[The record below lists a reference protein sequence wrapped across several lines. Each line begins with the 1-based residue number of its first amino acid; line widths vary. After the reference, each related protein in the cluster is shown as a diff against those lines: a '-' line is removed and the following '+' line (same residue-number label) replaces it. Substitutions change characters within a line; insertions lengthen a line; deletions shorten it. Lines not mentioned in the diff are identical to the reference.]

1 MTVKNLPGR
10 KAGVWRKDPMPRIGK
25 FPPFGKRFFRQ
36 ARQLV
41 GCCNFVH
48 FWRAVCAIASLHGR
62 RSIQRLR
69 DLNGGYCTRQAI
81 AYFLNQATWEAPEAL
96 RQTAL
101 ATLTQL
107 GYRPGDLIYLLLDD
121 TQKRKRGKVMAAVS
135 KLFLHAEK
143 AFAKGHTILG
153 CTLLY
158 RGVLIPYAVRL
169 WATQDF
175 CASTQAEPQAE
186 DRIGFCKLTALA
198 AEVIQGTTLPAK
210 ARGIV
215 LFDSYYLCPAV
226 TAACQARRW
235 PFVSVAK
242 KNRNFAP
249 DGRRRDKRKV
259 GRYGKNVLD
268 RCGLSCR
275 VGGKEHRLAER
286 VGWLSKVGRVK
297 LVFSRRPR
305 ERAWVALVTDA
316 TRWSMRTVLS
326 HYLNRWAIE
335 LFFKASKQSLGLGD
349 YQVLRYRGVVRYL
362 HLVLIAY
369 LLLTH
374 LGLRAPDAQADVKGR
389 SELRLPSI
397 PELQT
402 RLRGLL
408 WDNLVTDLEKG
419 KRTRAAAKKVR
430 EGIML

>member
-1 MTVKNLPGR
+1 
-10 KAGVWRKDPMPRIGK
+10 MPRIGK
-25 FPPFGKRFFRQ
+25 FPPFGKRFFRR
-36 ARQLV
+36 ARKLC
-41 GCCNFVH
+41 GRCNFEH
-48 FWRAVCAIASLHGR
+48 FWRVVCAIASLHGR
-62 RSIQRLR
+62 RSLQRLR
-69 DLNGGYCTRQAI
+69 EVTDDYCTRQAI
-81 AYFLNQATWEAPEAL
+81 AYFLNQATWEAPEVL

-101 ATLTQL
+101 ATLRQL
-107 GYRPGDLIYLLLDD
+107 NYRPGDTLYILLDD

-135 KLFLHAEK
+135 KIFLHAEK
-143 AFAKGHTILG
+143 TFAHGHTILG
-153 CTLLY
+153 CALLY
-158 RGVLIPYAVRL
+158 RGVTIPYAVKL
-169 WATQDF
+169 WATPEF
-175 CASTQAEPQAE
+175 CASTQAESRPE
-186 DRIGFCKLTALA
+186 DRVPFHKLTALA
-198 AEVIQGTTLPAK
+198 AEVIQGVTLPAK

-215 LFDSYYLCPAV
+215 LFDSYYLCAAV
-226 TAACQARRW
+226 TAACQARQW

-249 DGRRRDKRKV
+249 DGRRHDKRKV
-259 GRYGKNVLD
+259 GRYGRNVLD
-268 RCGLSCR
+268 RCGQSCR

-305 ERAWVALVTDA
+305 EQAWVALVTDA
-316 TRWSMRTVLS
+316 TRWSRSTVLS
-326 HYLNRWAIE
+326 HYLHRWSIE
-335 LFFKASKQSLGLGD
+335 LLFKMSKQNLGLGD

-374 LGLRAPDAQADVKGR
+374 LALRAPDAQADVEGR

-402 RLRGLL
+402 RLRNRL

-430 EGIML
+430 EAIML

>member
-1 MTVKNLPGR
+1 
-10 KAGVWRKDPMPRIGK
+10 MPKIGK

-36 ARQLV
+36 ARKRV
-41 GCCNFVH
+41 GRCNFRH

-62 RSIQRLR
+62 KSLQRLR
-69 DLNGGYCTRQAI
+69 EVSGDYCTRQAL
-81 AYFLNQATWEAPEAL
+81 AYFLNSAIWDAPQAL
-96 RQTAL
+96 QQTAL
-101 ATLTQL
+101 DTLKQL
-107 GYRPGDLIYLLLDD
+107 GYRPGDTLHVLIDD
-121 TQKRKRGKVMAAVS
+121 TQKRKRGKVMAALS
-135 KLFLHAEK
+135 KIFLHAEK
-143 AFAKGHTILG
+143 VFAKGHTILG
-153 CTLLY
+153 CALVY
-158 RGVLIPYAVRL
+158 RGVLIPCAVRL
-169 WATQDF
+169 WATPAF
-175 CASTQAEPQAE
+175 CASTHAELRPE
-186 DRIGFCKLTALA
+186 DRIDFRKLTALA
-198 AEVIQGTTLPAK
+198 ADLIAELALPEQTRA
-210 ARGIV
+210 IV
-215 LFDSYYLCPAV
+215 LFDAYYLCAAV
-226 TAACQARRW
+226 TAACQARHW
-235 PFVSVAK
+235 PFVSVVK

-249 DGRRRDKRKV
+249 DGRPRDRRKV
-259 GRYGKNVLD
+259 GPYGKNVLD
-268 RCGLSCR
+268 RCGRLCR

-305 ERAWVALVTDA
+305 ERAWVTLVSNA

-335 LFFKASKQSLGLGD
+335 LLFKTSKQNLGLGD

-389 SELRLPSI
+389 NTLRLPSI

-408 WDNLVTDLEKG
+408 WDSLVADLEKG

>member
-1 MTVKNLPGR
+1 
-10 KAGVWRKDPMPRIGK
+10 MPRIGK
-25 FPPFGKRFFRQ
+25 FPAFGKRFFRQ
-36 ARQLV
+36 ARKLV
-41 GCCNFVH
+41 GRCNFEH
-48 FWRAVCAIASLHGR
+48 FWRAVCALASLHGR
-62 RSIQRLR
+62 KSIQRLR
-69 DLNGGYCTRQAI
+69 DLTGGYCTRQAI
-81 AYFLNQATWEAPEAL
+81 AYFLNRATWDAPAAL
-96 RQTAL
+96 RATAL
-101 ATLTQL
+101 DTLGQL
-107 GYRPGDLIYLLLDD
+107 GYRPGDALHVLLDD

-135 KLFLHAEK
+135 KIFLHAEK
-143 AFAKGHTILG
+143 AFAHGHTILG
-153 CTLLY
+153 CALVY
-158 RGVLIPYAVRL
+158 RGVIIPIAVRL

-175 CASTQAEPQAE
+175 CASTGAEPQAE
-186 DRIGFCKLTALA
+186 DRVDFRKLTALA
-198 AEVIQGTTLPAK
+198 AEVIQELVLPER
-210 ARGIV
+210 ARAIV
-215 LFDSYYLCPAV
+215 LFDSYYLCAAV
-226 TAACQARRW
+226 TNACQARHW

-249 DGRRRDKRKV
+249 DGRPRDKRKV
-259 GRYGKNVLD
+259 GRYGRNVLD
-268 RCGLSCR
+268 RCGTLYR
-275 VGGKEHRLAER
+275 VGGKEHRLAQR
-286 VGWLSKVGRVK
+286 IGWLSKVGRVK

-316 TRWSMRTVLS
+316 TRWSMRTVLG

-335 LFFKASKQSLGLGD
+335 LLFKASKQSLGLGD

-389 SELRLPSI
+389 SALRLPSI

-408 WDNLVTDLEKG
+408 WDSLVTDLEKS
-419 KRTRAAAKKVR
+419 KRTRAAAKRVR